1 MNIEL
6 IEFAT
11 LVSQMRQ
18 AQENFNRMKYSPDFE
33 ARAMADE
40 ERRSLQKMVDDKIK
54 ETLNHN

>member
-33 ARAMADE
+33 ARAIVDE
-40 ERRSLQKMVDDKIK
+40 ERRDLQKMVDNKTK
-54 ETLNHN
+54 EILGR